1 MSPLLTFQLSGVLQ
15 TYKFFFLRDKNSLFE
30 MEYLPRG
37 RVALKAANG
46 LYVNSRKLG
55 ALGANSET
63 VGEEEQLQLLI
74 LNRPIMVF
82 RSAFGFMGTRNNRVE
97 CNMVTYV
104 AFTVETAPSGHYHLK
119 GEPPIWLK
127 VLLGAVAY
135 PVFSLMMVMRAH
147 ESVGNEYPAHGGID
161 LLECTLHLLFGQ
173 V

>member
-1 MSPLLTFQLSGVLQ
+1 
-15 TYKFFFLRDKNSLFE
+15 

-119 GEPPIWLK
+119 GEPPI
-127 VLLGAVAY
+127 
-135 PVFSLMMVMRAH
+135 
-147 ESVGNEYPAHGGID
+147 
-161 LLECTLHLLFGQ
+161 
-173 V
+173 